1 MTALDQ
7 GHVPDASSS
16 VRHLL
21 RHAVEETI
29 GSHASTTTASF
40 VNASDTD
47 KKVVTERL
55 INNTISAA
63 EISVGDGTKSDAA
76 ILTMLDALC
85 QRRLS
90 TREPVQVY
98 S

>member
-1 MTALDQ
+1 MAREWVTTLDE

-29 GSHASTTTASF
+29 GSHASATELL
-40 VNASDTD
+40 VNDDA
-47 KKVVTERL
+47 TE
-55 INNTISAA
+55 
-63 EISVGDGTKSDAA
+63 TKSDAT
-76 ILTMLDALC
+76 ILTTLDALC

-90 TREPVQVY
+90 TREPVQV
-98 S
+98 